1 MLGRGQGL
9 RVGVWPA
16 PRPPVPSSP
25 RLGEALTSAWP
36 PGVSVL
42 LQCSHL
48 RQNLCQS
55 LPRELT
61 FSAGQEG
68 GVSTAPPPHTQPPL
82 PPGPRQPWPL
92 SPVWVGGNQSLEDL
106 NGTKRWR
113 NGEFTVHLT
122 A

>member
-1 MLGRGQGL
+1 MAEGLSIMLGRGQGL

-61 FSAGQEG
+61 FSAGQVGAQGQNAGCLEG
-68 GVSTAPPPHTQPPL
+68 LVLLPEQSFCIWFAVLMESPL
-82 PPGPRQPWPL
+82 ASSG
-92 SPVWVGGNQSLEDL
+92 
-106 NGTKRWR
+106 
-113 NGEFTVHLT
+113 
-122 A
+122 